1 MVICKVLI
9 FRVLGDRQL
18 ANLKLGTSPASQL
31 SKLRANSDI
40 AIYNVELNAPF
51 TINLFRKT
59 NAVISMGNNL
69 AAAVVVGTSLRLR
82 LNGTVL

>member
-1 MVICKVLI
+1 MVVAI
-9 FRVLGDRQL
+9 QQ
-18 ANLKLGTSPASQL
+18 ANPKLKASPATQL

-40 AIYNVELNAPF
+40 VIYNVELNVPF

-59 NAVISMGNNL
+59 NVVISMGNNL
-69 AAAVVVGTSLRLR
+69 AAAVVVSTSLRLR